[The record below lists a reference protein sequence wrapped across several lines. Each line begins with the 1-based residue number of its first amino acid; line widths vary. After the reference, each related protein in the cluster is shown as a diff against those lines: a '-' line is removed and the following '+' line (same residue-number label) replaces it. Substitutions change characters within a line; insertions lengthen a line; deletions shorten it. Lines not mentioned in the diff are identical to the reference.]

1 MGHLYKWIIMDI
13 GGGLSIAQFE
23 YPRVTLPFPPPLW
36 LYQSWL
42 RAALSVATCHMNE
55 ELSPWQSAYQTTL
68 RLIDSKPPKNPRTSV
83 KFRDC
88 SSGTADSLYFNSKI

>member
-1 MGHLYKWIIMDI
+1 MYI
-13 GGGLSIAQFE
+13 GGGLFIVQFD
-23 YPRVTLPFPPPLW
+23 YPRVTLPFPPPVVAIP
-36 LYQSWL
+36 WL

-88 SSGTADSLYFNSKI
+88 SSGTADS